1 MSVERATGL
10 VLRTLPF
17 AETSLIVRW
26 LTPSWGRISTI
37 AKGARR
43 PKSPFRG
50 KLDLFYE
57 ADFTFN
63 RSRSSSLYI
72 LREVIVRDIH
82 VGLRKDYR
90 ALCKAAYCARLIER
104 TAEEETAVPA
114 LYDLL
119 RDAVKVFSS
128 DNPNPLVVL
137 AFELKL
143 LAESGLSPDWSKTG
157 LRPAAI
163 TLGEELSR
171 LELARGCSL
180 QSAPETQRALASFL
194 NGFLQYH
201 LGRVPPGRESA
212 LLG

>member
-57 ADFTFN
+57 ADLTFN
-63 RSRSSSLYI
+63 RSRSSALHI
-72 LREVIVRDIH
+72 LREVVVRNIH
-82 VGLRKDYR
+82 AGLRKDYR

-119 RDAVKVFSS
+119 RDAVKVIAS
-128 DNPNPLVVL
+128 DNTNPLVVL

-157 LRPAAI
+157 LRPAAVN
-163 TLGEELSR
+163 LGEEISR
-171 LELARGCSL
+171 LELARVSSV
-180 QSAPETQRALASFL
+180 QSAPETQRALAGFL

-212 LLG
+212 LLE

>member
-63 RSRSSSLYI
+63 RSRSSALHI
-72 LREVIVRDIH
+72 LREVAPRDIH
-82 VGLRKDYR
+82 AGLRKNYH
-90 ALCKAAYCARLIER
+90 ALCRAAYCARLIER
-104 TAEEETAVPA
+104 IAEEETAVPA

-119 RDAVKVFSS
+119 RDALKVFASN
-128 DNPNPLVVL
+128 NPNPLVVL

-143 LAESGLSPDWSKTG
+143 LTESGLSPDWSKTG
-157 LRPAAI
+157 LRPAAVSMA
-163 TLGEELSR
+163 EELSR
-171 LELARGCSL
+171 LELASVSSL
-180 QSAPETQRALASFL
+180 QPAHETQRALAGFL
-194 NGFLQYH
+194 NGFLNYH
-201 LGRVPPGRESA
+201 LGRLPSGWELA
-212 LLG
+212 LLE